1 MVTNIKR
8 RFAKHFGKYI
18 RVLIKKILIVLD
30 KNKILVMS
38 VNFEQKTQILK
49 NVCIPFDTTEKIYI
63 FLTRIEGQ
71 KWQIFQEKISVH
83 YGQSNPADVSDKNR
97 KQQLVFKENAI
108 SMIQRK

>member
-1 MVTNIKR
+1 
-8 RFAKHFGKYI
+8 
-18 RVLIKKILIVLD
+18 
-30 KNKILVMS
+30 MS

-71 KWQIFQEKISVH
+71 IWQIFQEKISVH
-83 YGQSNPADVSDKNR
+83 YGQSNPADIFDKNR